1 MPISK
6 PIPTNVITGF
16 LGVGK
21 TTAILHLLKHKPE
34 TERWAVLVNE
44 FGEVG
49 IDGSVLEGHESGQQ
63 GVFIREVP
71 GGCMCCAAGLPMQV
85 ALNMLIARAK
95 PDRLLIEPTGLGHPK
110 EVLEVLGSEHY
121 REILDLRA
129 TITLVDARKI
139 HDARYLNHATFN
151 QQLRV
156 ADVIVANKAEQYQ
169 PGDLPALLDYLH
181 KTLNARSESV
191 FPVSRGALELGWLD
205 TSAGDD
211 RLPDHHAAPQQFFS
225 FAKAVDTPTEGY
237 LGVGKES
244 EGFYSQGWVF
254 DADWVFDASRLY
266 TLLSGAEA
274 ERIKGVFKTDQ
285 GVIAYDKADN
295 VLSETRLEMSPDSR
309 LECIS
314 SDKHA
319 LEYLEEAV
327 IACSHSRTHYDQD
340 AH

>member
-1 MPISK
+1 MLRENVSLMPVSK
-6 PIPTNVITGF
+6 AIPTNIITGF

-21 TTAILHLLKHKPE
+21 TTALLHLLKHKPE
-34 TERWAVLVNE
+34 AERWAVLVNE

-49 IDGSVLEGHESGQQ
+49 IDGSIFAGHESGQQ

-85 ALNMLIARAK
+85 ALNMLIASAR

-139 HDARYLNHATFN
+139 HDHRYVNHTTFN
-151 QQLRV
+151 QQLSV
-156 ADVIVANKAEQYQ
+156 ADIIVANKAEQYQ
-169 PGDLPALLDYLH
+169 SADFPALLDYLDRA
-181 KTLNARSESV
+181 LNAGNKSV
-191 FPVSRGALELGWLD
+191 FQVSWGELEPGWLD
-205 TSAGDD
+205 ASPGDHNLSGPRND
-211 RLPDHHAAPQQFFS
+211 SGRPLS
-225 FAKAVDTPTEGY
+225 FVRKIDVPAQGY
-237 LGVGKES
+237 LDVGNKN

-254 DADWVFDASRLY
+254 SADWVFDAHRLSA
-266 TLLSGAEA
+266 LLTGADA
-274 ERIKGVFKTDQ
+274 ERIKGVFRTDQ

-295 VLSETRLEMSPDSR
+295 VLSETELENSLDSR

-314 SDKHA
+314 ADKHA

-327 IACSHSRTHYDQD
+327 IDCVLPG
-340 AH
+340 